1 MLYYALQRTHD
12 ECRRSSRLP
21 HRTCAK
27 HLFLVSGGLSRR
39 ARGALRC
46 ASCVGCEIQDLKIAS
61 VHVGGC
67 GPRQFSESWYPDAP
81 MSATLLFENT
91 MESLDT
97 AAKLSRQLPTKARK
111 RHWRSINE
119 NSAVNENGRKNPQ
132 AKTEE
137 RLYARKKRSQ
147 SSADLACQRKKL
159 K

>member
-1 MLYYALQRTHD
+1 MASIQPRT
-12 ECRRSSRLP
+12 SP
-21 HRTCAK
+21 VK
-27 HLFLVSGGLSRR
+27 SRR

-67 GPRQFSESWYPDAP
+67 GLRQFSESWYPDAP

-119 NSAVNENGRKNPQ
+119 NSAVNENGRKKSTSENRR
-132 AKTEE
+132 KIICEKKEE
-137 RLYARKKRSQ
+137 SE
-147 SSADLACQRKKL
+147 
-159 K
+159 